1 MRAIALAFLF
11 ATAAPPPPGDPI
23 VVLRQW
29 IDAVE
34 AHAAGTV
41 DAPLERVTAWS
52 YTDYERMRPY
62 VEALVEAPTDH
73 NRARAT
79 RLSRLEA
86 PERTAISDLRDAYL
100 LTPRFDTFRHRAAVF
115 HTDAAILG
123 VTPLIVDAPLEPAP
137 QGFDR
142 AHPRQRVDVR
152 TADGRV
158 ENFALANP
166 NWDYARDMLDAVS
179 PARRNAIVAPWY
191 RAIGAYFASR
201 DNLADALRHF
211 EQAHAIVPDDPGVL
225 FGEACFQETLGSPA
239 VQNFA
244 SVTILPNGFTLV
256 GVASPQTHF
265 RRAET
270 LLTRAL
276 SAQPDFV
283 DARLRLGR
291 VLAAQHQYE
300 KSLPHFSRVIAE
312 TRDPVL
318 TYYAHLFAADA
329 SLALDR
335 ASEARASY
343 ERALATH
350 PNAQA
355 ARIGLAAALRAGGDR
370 AAAVDAVMATL
381 TIPPQTRDSD
391 DEPWWEY
398 YKGDAANVER
408 LLQELRAPFSDPAK

>member
-1 MRAIALAFLF
+1 
-11 ATAAPPPPGDPI
+11 
-23 VVLRQW
+23 
-29 IDAVE
+29 
-34 AHAAGTV
+34 
-41 DAPLERVTAWS
+41 
-52 YTDYERMRPY
+52 MRPY

-73 NRARAT
+73 NRARAARLGPLDART
-79 RLSRLEA
+79 RA
-86 PERTAISDLRDAYL
+86 AITDVRDAYL
-100 LTPRFDTFRHRAAVF
+100 LKPRFDTFRQRAAVF

-123 VTPLIVDAPLEPAP
+123 DLPLIVDPPKQAASRGVDRSHP
-137 QGFDR
+137 Q
-142 AHPRQRVDVR
+142 QRVDVR
-152 TADGRV
+152 STDGRV

-179 PARRNAIVAPWY
+179 LQRRSAIVAPWY
-191 RAIGAYFASR
+191 RAIGAYFAAH

-211 EQAHAIVPDDPGVL
+211 EQAHGIVPDDPGVL
-225 FGEACFQETLGSPA
+225 FGEACFQETLGAPA

-244 SVTILPNGFTLV
+244 RVTVLPNGFTLL
-256 GVASPQTHF
+256 GVTTPQTHF

-291 VLAAQHQYE
+291 VLATQGRQNDA
-300 KSLPHFSRVIAE
+300 LPHFARVIAE

-318 TYYAHLFAADA
+318 TYYAHLFAGDA
-329 SLALDR
+329 ALALDR
-335 ASEARASY
+335 ASDARASY
-343 ERALATH
+343 ERALAAH

-355 ARIGLAAALRAGGDR
+355 ARIGLAAALRASGNRG
-370 AAAVDAVMATL
+370 AAVDAVMVTL

-391 DEPWWEY
+391 DDPWWEY

-408 LLQELRAPFSDPAK
+408 LLHELRAPFSDPAK